1 MRKRAKLK
9 QQELA
14 DLLNVERSTV
24 AKWEIGAAYPSS
36 RRWQRRCNAAST
48 ISTPRARRARQM
60 LTDDGRQLRVMLLEL
75 LGCAAGLAA
84 ATIGALN
91 GLL

>member
-24 AKWEIGAAYPSS
+24 AKWEIGAAYPRASQLPALAKALQCS
-36 RRWQRRCNAAST
+36 IDDLYTESKGDKTNA
-48 ISTPRARRARQM
+48 
-60 LTDDGRQLRVMLLEL
+60 E
-75 LGCAAGLAA
+75 
-84 ATIGALN
+84 
-91 GLL
+91 

>member
-24 AKWEIGAAYPSS
+24 AKWEIGAAD
-36 RRWQRRCNAAST
+36 
-48 ISTPRARRARQM
+48 PRASQLPALAKALQCSI
-60 LTDDGRQLRVMLLEL
+60 DDLYTESEEDKTN
-75 LGCAAGLAA
+75 AE
-84 ATIGALN
+84 
-91 GLL
+91 

>member
-24 AKWEIGAAYPSS
+24 AKWGIGAAYP
-36 RRWQRRCNAAST
+36 RASQLPALAKALQCS
-48 ISTPRARRARQM
+48 IDDLYEEGSTDENTQ
-60 LTDDGRQLRVMLLEL
+60 TT
-75 LGCAAGLAA
+75 LAPA
-84 ATIGALN
+84 
-91 GLL
+91 

>member
-24 AKWEIGAAYPSS
+24 AKWEIGAAYPRASQLPALAKTLQCS
-36 RRWQRRCNAAST
+36 IDDLYTESEEDKTNA
-48 ISTPRARRARQM
+48 
-60 LTDDGRQLRVMLLEL
+60 E
-75 LGCAAGLAA
+75 
-84 ATIGALN
+84 
-91 GLL
+91 

>member
-24 AKWEIGAAYPSS
+24 AKWEIGAAYPRASQLPALAKALQCS
-36 RRWQRRCNAAST
+36 IDDLYTESEEGKTNA
-48 ISTPRARRARQM
+48 
-60 LTDDGRQLRVMLLEL
+60 E
-75 LGCAAGLAA
+75 
-84 ATIGALN
+84 
-91 GLL
+91 

>member
-24 AKWEIGAAYPSS
+24 AKWEIGAAYP
-36 RRWQRRCNAAST
+36 RASQLPALAKT
-48 ISTPRARRARQM
+48 LQCSIDDLYEEGSTDESTQ
-60 LTDDGRQLRVMLLEL
+60 TT
-75 LGCAAGLAA
+75 LAPA
-84 ATIGALN
+84 
-91 GLL
+91 

>member
-24 AKWEIGAAYPSS
+24 AKWEIGAAYP
-36 RRWQRRCNAAST
+36 RASQLPALAKALQCS
-48 ISTPRARRARQM
+48 IDDLYEEGST
-60 LTDDGRQLRVMLLEL
+60 DG
-75 LGCAAGLAA
+75 CYF
-84 ATIGALN
+84 N
-91 GLL
+91 GGDRNET

>member
-24 AKWEIGAAYPSS
+24 AKWEIGAAYP
-36 RRWQRRCNAAST
+36 RASQLPALAKT
-48 ISTPRARRARQM
+48 LQCSIDDLYEEGSTDESTQ
-60 LTDDGRQLRVMLLEL
+60 TT
-75 LGCAAGLAA
+75 LAPV
-84 ATIGALN
+84 
-91 GLL
+91 